1 MCYIEKMK
9 IVNTATL
16 LQKIKLRDAKIA
28 ELEAELKWF
37 KNDVP
42 SFITQSTFL
51 AAPKPAKK
59 S

>member
-1 MCYIEKMK
+1 MLIEMTALET
-9 IVNTATL
+9 IATL

-28 ELEAELKWF
+28 ELEAELKRF
-37 KNDVP
+37 KDDAP
-42 SFITQSTFL
+42 SFIAQITFL

>member
-1 MCYIEKMK
+1 MTALETI
-9 IVNTATL
+9 ATL

-28 ELEAELKWF
+28 ELEAELKRF
-37 KNDVP
+37 KDDAP
-42 SFITQSTFL
+42 SFIAQITFL

>member
-1 MCYIEKMK
+1 MK